1 MRSVLAY
8 SAARVLLFF
17 STAGVLFLLGARGL
31 LLLALAVLI
40 SGLISFVLLARQRDA
55 MSAVVSE
62 NVRDKRRRFEAAR
75 SREDG
80 PDDPGT
86 SPPA

>member
-8 SAARVLLFF
+8 STARVLLFLV
-17 STAGVLFLLGARGL
+17 TAGVLYLLGARKL

-55 MSAVVSE
+55 MSSKVASTVE
-62 NVRDKRRRFEAAR
+62 EKRRRFEEAR
-75 SREDG
+75 SKED
-80 PDDPGT
+80 PK
-86 SPPA
+86 

>member
-8 SAARVLLFF
+8 SAARAVLFLV
-17 STAGVLFLLGARGL
+17 TAGVLYLLGARGL
-31 LLLALAVLI
+31 LLLALAVLV
-40 SGLISFVLLARQRDA
+40 SGLVSFVLLARRRDA

-62 NVRDKRRRFEAAR
+62 NIRDKRRRFEEAR

-80 PDDPGT
+80 PE
-86 SPPA
+86 